1 MIRDLRVSSAVVG
14 ENRSLLFGVL
24 DLSGFPAKAWV
35 FMDMV
40 VVVMLRKE
48 EL

>member
-1 MIRDLRVSSAVVG
+1 VG
-14 ENRSLLFGVL
+14 ENRSLLFGIL

-40 VVVMLRKE
+40 VAVVVMLRKE
-48 EL
+48 GL

>member
-1 MIRDLRVSSAVVG
+1 
-14 ENRSLLFGVL
+14 LFGVL

-40 VVVMLRKE
+40 VVMLRKE
-48 EL
+48 GL

>member
-1 MIRDLRVSSAVVG
+1 
-14 ENRSLLFGVL
+14 LFGVL

-48 EL
+48 GL